1 MAGHRTLER
10 SSTRARQRGRR
21 HERGSAAIGYL
32 LTSSTAT
39 ARPGCVEVPGV
50 TLSYRLPTSCTGVAL
65 SWRAKCRAPPGG
77 VRLKEG
83 LVMLEVALPITVS
96 TTEDD

>member
-1 MAGHRTLER
+1 M
-10 SSTRARQRGRR
+10 
-21 HERGSAAIGYL
+21 
-32 LTSSTAT
+32 
-39 ARPGCVEVPGV
+39 